1 MRFLFYLAV
10 FYLIYKLIR
19 MVLNSKVTINNFNYN
34 DQREPKN
41 QEGEVHIKKDPSKGE
56 RSGNSL
62 DGAGEYVDYE
72 EVDDK

>member
-10 FYLIYKLIR
+10 FYIIYKLVR
-19 MVLNSKVTINNFNYN
+19 MVLNSRVTINNYNYN
-34 DQREPKN
+34 DQRDR
-41 QEGEVHIKKDPSKGE
+41 EGDVHIKKDPSDKE
-56 RSGNSL
+56 RSHNSL